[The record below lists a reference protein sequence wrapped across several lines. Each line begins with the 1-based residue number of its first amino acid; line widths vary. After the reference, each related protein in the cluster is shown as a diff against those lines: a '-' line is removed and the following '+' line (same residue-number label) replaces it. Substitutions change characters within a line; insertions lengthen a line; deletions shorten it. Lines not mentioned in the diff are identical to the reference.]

1 MKERIHYID
10 VLNCL
15 AIFFVLVLH
24 SSQLAH
30 FGNDRYSN
38 FLATRLLQTICIPA
52 VYIFFMNSGAT
63 LLDYRDRQNTQNF
76 IKKRSKRVL
85 IPFLVW
91 TVIYYLYDT
100 FFNKYGA
107 FPGPIFHFH
116 PSVRDFILS
125 FVNNDI
131 NNTFWFFYEIIA
143 LYIATPIFSI
153 LTHKNKKILLYIVI
167 GYFIFNDGIFYLQ
180 GLIHLNLDTRF
191 IAQPLISSSHLGY
204 FILGYLIR
212 INYLPKRVENILIY
226 IGLGSL
232 LLSIIDVLTNG
243 KFNYLNNIGPFL
255 YSVALYLLIKRGTTH
270 ISNRSML
277 NIFMKLSGATLG
289 IYILHPLAYAL
300 FDKIVYGVVVANW
313 NLYLPVLN
321 NPVHIYLLPIVT
333 YFILGIVVL
342 ALKKIKITKYI
353 LP

>member
-1 MKERIHYID
+1 M
-10 VLNCL
+10 
-15 AIFFVLVLH
+15 
-24 SSQLAH
+24 
-30 FGNDRYSN
+30 
-38 FLATRLLQTICIPA
+38 
-52 VYIFFMNSGAT
+52 
-63 LLDYRDRQNTQNF
+63 
-76 IKKRSKRVL
+76 
-85 IPFLVW
+85 
-91 TVIYYLYDT
+91 
-100 FFNKYGA
+100 
-107 FPGPIFHFH
+107 
-116 PSVRDFILS
+116 
-125 FVNNDI
+125 
-131 NNTFWFFYEIIA
+131 
-143 LYIATPIFSI
+143 
-153 LTHKNKKILLYIVI
+153 
-167 GYFIFNDGIFYLQ
+167 
-180 GLIHLNLDTRF
+180 
-191 IAQPLISSSHLGY
+191 
-204 FILGYLIR
+204 
-212 INYLPKRVENILIY
+212 IY